1 MKYSAMGLG
10 ILAAI
15 VAMGAAGAAESANK
29 GSGKAVSP
37 LLNRTVKSIE
47 GKDVPLKN
55 YQGKVLM
62 IVNTAS
68 RCGNTP
74 QYAGLE
80 ELYKKYRAK
89 GFEVLAFP
97 ANNFGGQEPGT
108 NADIQ
113 EFCSATYNTTF
124 PLFSKISVKGDDQA
138 PLYRYLTD
146 TKTNPKFAGDI
157 EWNFAKFLV
166 NRKGEVV
173 ARFKAGHKPTEP
185 DVVAAI
191 ERELAK
197 KG

>member
-1 MKYSAMGLG
+1 MKTLAMGVM
-10 ILAAI
+10 ILAALA
-15 VAMGAAGAAESANK
+15 VPAVGAGEADGVKAG
-29 GSGKAVSP
+29 P
-37 LLNRTVKSIE
+37 LLNRTVRSIE
-47 GKDVPLKN
+47 GKDVRLAD

-80 ELYKKYRAK
+80 EIYRKYRAR

-108 NADIQ
+108 NAEIQ
-113 EFCSATYNTTF
+113 EFCSATYEVTF
-124 PLFSKISVKGDDQA
+124 PLFGKISVKGDDQA
-138 PLYRYLTD
+138 PLYRFLTD
-146 TKTNPKFAGDI
+146 RKTNPKYGGDI

-173 ARFKAGHKPTEP
+173 ARYKAGHKPTEP
-185 DVVAAI
+185 DVITAI

>member
-1 MKYSAMGLG
+1 MKFSAMGLG

-15 VAMGAAGAAESANK
+15 VAMGTAGAAEKAP
-29 GSGKAVSP
+29 GKAVSP

-47 GKDVPLKN
+47 GRDVPLKN

-124 PLFSKISVKGDDQA
+124 PLFSKVSVKGDDQA

-146 TKTNPKFAGDI
+146 AKTNPKYAGDI

-191 ERELAK
+191 ELELAK